1 MYKSSN
7 LWCFNPDE
15 NIPDDF
21 FIQVNNIVNNR
32 QQNQLK
38 DIKYLALL
46 LWKRNIRTKQDLEHF
61 FNPQYIHDNNSI
73 FAQEIDVAVARLI
86 NGSEKQEKII
96 IWGDYSCDSIITTTI
111 LFTGLKNIFRAED
124 NQLSY
129 YFSPRNYPKFGLN
142 SSEIKNL
149 ADKGYKL
156 IICAGMGSNNYQ
168 EINYA
173 NSLGLD
179 IIIVDNTF
187 LSVDKPPVC
196 AWLNPHFLPKH
207 HPDYSLSGG
216 AFGVVAPSVIAFF
229 LIKKL
234 FSRLSENINLN
245 NLLLLIA
252 LDLLQGKYDLWGNNR
267 YLLLKGINLLKKEH
281 NFGTQLLIEV
291 CKRNGYHPL
300 NTYQG
305 ISEKFN
311 TLIGMYSN
319 PENIINIITNEDK
332 NKNSAYINKIE
343 KAYFSYQ
350 DLNYTYL
357 QYIHKQVNLLDLS
370 NHKYLIFKGNKWNVN
385 IINLVAKNTYNLY
398 KLPVIILSN
407 YNQDNI
413 FYGFI
418 YGFFSEYWEQV
429 FSQKDW
435 IIDYKLS
442 SDGFSFFILEEN
454 ITILTELISQKINN
468 NIYHNSQTINIDLV
482 LTIFDLNNILFQQI
496 GIIEPYSINNPP
508 VNIMLKNCNVNN
520 LFEKKYD
527 KFKGKSQNYTRD
539 LTLEFWIEDDS
550 CDIPFKAIW
559 WGAKKD
565 NLEKD
570 KTYDIIGTIEYQY
583 HFKST
588 EKIYYLR
595 VIDLKPS
602 NSSNRFYV
610 KNNYISIL
618 DYRQTKKTDELANIN
633 GKIIDKCPLK
643 WSEINRSYQ
652 DAIAEDAATSNA
664 QSTASPKPY
673 KSSLILAYNHPSEK
687 ELEELWHQ
695 FLTIIKLSLQGKK
708 SVNKESLL
716 ETLCISD
723 LSLNK
728 ICHILPLIGVSF
740 RIQPE
745 EIIFSKIRE
754 TFPPENYLEAKQNFQ
769 DIISQEYLQKE
780 YFYKVKVEKIKEYL
794 DFQKHI

>member
-1 MYKSSN
+1 MYKSNN
-7 LWCFNPDE
+7 LWYFNSDE
-15 NIPDDF
+15 NIPNDF
-21 FIQVNNIVNNR
+21 FIQVNNIVNNQ

-38 DIKYLALL
+38 DFKVLALL

-61 FNPQYIHDNNSI
+61 FNPQCISDNNSI
-73 FAQEIDVAVARLI
+73 FAQEIDVAVTRLI
-86 NGSEKQEKII
+86 EGSKKQEKIA
-96 IWGDYSCDSIITTTI
+96 IWGDYSCDSIITTAI
-111 LFTGLKNIFRAED
+111 LYTGLKNIFKEEN

-129 YFSPRNYPKFGLN
+129 YFPSRNLPKFGLN
-142 SSEIKNL
+142 CPEIKNL
-149 ADKGYKL
+149 ADDGYKL
-156 IICAGMGSNNYQ
+156 IICAGMGSKNYQ
-168 EINYA
+168 EIEYA
-173 NSLGLD
+173 NSLGMD
-179 IIIVDNTF
+179 IIIVENTF
-187 LSVDKPPVC
+187 LSVDKPLVC
-196 AWLNPHFLPKH
+196 AWLNPYILPKN
-207 HPDYSLSGG
+207 HPDYSLSEG
-216 AFGVVAPSVIAFF
+216 AFGVAAHSVIAFF

-234 FSRLSENINLN
+234 FSRLSENINLD

-252 LDLLQGKYDLWGNNR
+252 LDLLQGKHNLWENNR
-267 YLLLKGINLLKKEH
+267 YLLLKGIKMLKKEH
-281 NFGTQLLIEV
+281 NLGTQLLIEV
-291 CKRNGYHPL
+291 CKKNGYYPL

-319 PENIINIITNEDK
+319 PKDIINVITNKDQ
-332 NKNSAYINKIE
+332 NKNSVYINKIE

-357 QYIHKQVNLLDLS
+357 QYIHKQVDSLDLS
-370 NHKYLIFKGNKWNVN
+370 NHKYLIFKGNQWNVN

-398 KLPVIILSN
+398 KLPIIILSN
-407 YNQDNI
+407 YGQDNM

-418 YGFFSEYWEQV
+418 YGFIVEYWEQV

-442 SDGFSFFILEEN
+442 SDGLSFFILEEN

-468 NIYHNSQTINIDLV
+468 DIYQNSHTINIDLV

-508 VNIMLKNCNVNN
+508 VKIMLKNCNVNG

-565 NLEKD
+565 NLEED

-583 HFKST
+583 RFKST

-602 NSSNRFYV
+602 NFSNILYAE
-610 KNNYISIL
+610 NNYISII
-618 DYRQTKKTDELANIN
+618 DYRQAKKTDELANIN
-633 GKIIDKCPLK
+633 GKIIDKCPIK

-652 DAIAEDAATSNA
+652 DVITKGAITSKA
-664 QSTASPKPY
+664 QFTVSPKFS
-673 KSSLILAYNHPSEK
+673 KGSLILAYNHSSEK
-687 ELEELWHQ
+687 ESEELWHQ
-695 FLTIIKLSLQGKK
+695 FLTIIKLSLQEKK
-708 SVNKESLL
+708 SVKKESLL

-728 ICHILPLIGVSF
+728 ICHILPLIGVNF
-740 RIQPE
+740 RIQQE
-745 EIIFSKIRE
+745 EIIFSKVQE